1 MQPGSKYK
9 VTFKNHVR
17 RGILHGEVTEVTPYE
32 VKLRQFTDDNMIV
45 TIKRRQIIEFEL
57 IKT

>member
-1 MQPGSKYK
+1 MFAEVY
-9 VTFKNHVR
+9 
-17 RGILHGEVTEVTPYE
+17 GEITEVTPYE

-57 IKT
+57 IKP